1 MPGYLLNQATNL
13 RCPHMAGQARPII
26 VPNTRVKVNGQ
37 AVLTILNTFIISGC
51 PNPPPPGNVG
61 PCVTARW
68 VLGATRVRASG
79 MAVLLR
85 DSQSL
90 CIPTPSPLRVL
101 FTQTRVKGI

>member
-1 MPGYLLNQATNL
+1 MPGYLLHLGATMI
-13 RCPHMAGQARPII
+13 CPHMAGQARPII

-51 PNPPPPGNVG
+51 PNPTPPVNVG

-68 VLGATRVRASG
+68 ILGATRVRASG
-79 MAVLLR
+79 TAVLLR
-85 DSQSL
+85 DSLSL
-90 CIPTPSPLRVL
+90 CVPTPAPLRVL